1 MEYLPVSLFLVFSR
15 HSVTVSKS
23 FFCHNNDKPSVQ
35 TSGMAW
41 LQLAFRVLLSGG
53 LIVGASEIAKK
64 NDVLGAFLASLP
76 LISIFAMIW
85 LYNDTSD
92 TEQIAIFSKD
102 IFWLVIPSLVLF
114 LALPLLLQRDMDFWP
129 ALGISIFLTLIAY
142 AFSLKIASGSTS

>member
-1 MEYLPVSLFLVFSR
+1 
-15 HSVTVSKS
+15 
-23 FFCHNNDKPSVQ
+23 
-35 TSGMAW
+35 MAW

-85 LYNDTSD
+85 LYNDTGD

-102 IFWLVIPSLVLF
+102 IFWLVIPSLALF
-114 LALPLLLQRDMDFWP
+114 LALPFLLLFFFGSFW
-129 ALGISIFLTLIAY
+129 LCQC
-142 AFSLKIASGSTS
+142 AFRAVLRRA